1 VSWLPTLERI
11 VEDFKPDQVH
21 ESFRLWLT
29 SKPSPHFPVA
39 VMQVSVKMTK
49 EPPRGPW
56 LRVLIFMN
64 RLRRTRSRSRRW
76 RPRDRAAATAST
88 RCQDAATPSPG
99 SRESLRGSATVSFH
113 AGLRANLKTVFL
125 KMDDDK
131 LNRTNKP
138 ADYRKLLFG
147 LCFFHAL
154 IIERKKFGP
163 LGWSAT
169 QR

>member
-1 VSWLPTLERI
+1 MEDKWTSIALGQGQGAIAEKLIEKSTKDGSWVLLQNCHLCVSWLPTLERI

-49 EPPRGPW
+49 EPPRGP
-56 LRVLIFMN
+56 
-64 RLRRTRSRSRRW
+64 RRSVVSVRRG
-76 RPRDRAAATAST
+76 RD
-88 RCQDAATPSPG
+88 G
-99 SRESLRGSATVSFH
+99 VSFR

>member
-1 VSWLPTLERI
+1 VAPRPHL
-11 VEDFKPDQVH
+11 H
-21 ESFRLWLT
+21 ES
-29 SKPSPHFPVA
+29 SPSDEVT
-39 VMQVSVKMTK
+39 VSV
-49 EPPRGPW
+49 
-56 LRVLIFMN
+56 
-64 RLRRTRSRSRRW
+64 
-76 RPRDRAAATAST
+76 
-88 RCQDAATPSPG
+88 
-99 SRESLRGSATVSFH
+99 H